1 MISENR
7 STMLLVKIM
16 GMFIKIMP
24 YTSHIITE
32 MVAKVN
38 ISSEIS
44 AADLVF
50 HVLMT
55 CGKKV
60 TEEMHPAVMPNMSMA
75 VIIKFKAVKI
85 AKELRIADQRKMFL
99 LRA

>member
-7 STMLLVKIM
+7 STMLLVKII
-16 GMFIKIMP
+16 GMFIRIMP
-24 YTSHIITE
+24 YTSHMITE

-50 HVLMT
+50 QVLMT

-60 TEEMHPAVMPNMSMA
+60 MEEIHPAVMPKMSIA
-75 VIIKFKAVKI
+75 VIIKYK
-85 AKELRIADQRKMFL
+85 L
-99 LRA
+99 